1 MYDRLQTKQVQ
12 RERTDPNV
20 SQKTQIQKP
29 HQKAHI
35 HFWTTEITLV

>member
-1 MYDRLQTKQVQ
+1 MNDRLQTKQVQ
-12 RERTDPNV
+12 RGRIGPNV

-35 HFWTTEITLV
+35 YI